1 MNDVPLPPQFQHSI
15 GGVGSLP
22 GHHLFAQDCGA
33 REVVRVFDHPTG
45 DGTIRSE
52 VFPSYGCDRFAF
64 FQAEFRGNLFMDW
77 SPGWNDEGDPW
88 SDDWNW
94 YPEIDFSPNWAAFF
108 NAGQAWSIGI
118 DGTDTLM
125 DVGVGIFFGD
135 LGLYFAYPLTED
147 DNGDRD
153 GNFFIRLSR
162 RF

>member
-1 MNDVPLPPQFQHSI
+1 MRET
-15 GGVGSLP
+15 P
-22 GHHLFAQDCGA
+22 G
-33 REVVRVFDHPTG
+33 R
-45 DGTIRSE
+45 
-52 VFPSYGCDRFAF
+52 
-64 FQAEFRGNLFMDW
+64 
-77 SPGWNDEGDPW
+77 
-88 SDDWNW
+88 DDWNW
-94 YPEIDFSPNWAAFF
+94 YPDIDFSPNWAAFF
-108 NAGQAWSIGI
+108 NAGQAWNIDS